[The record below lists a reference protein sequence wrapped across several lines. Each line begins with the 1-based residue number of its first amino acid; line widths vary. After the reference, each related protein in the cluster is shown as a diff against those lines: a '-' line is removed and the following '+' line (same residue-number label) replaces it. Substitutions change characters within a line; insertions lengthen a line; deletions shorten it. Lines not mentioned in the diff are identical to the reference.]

1 MATGMETAGSCIL
14 RTGKLTA
21 SSSGSFQGDGG
32 AATACLLAQEVS
44 LRSTARS
51 PVLPRGKAGGRRP
64 CENRFESSI
73 RSNGNYHRGLFYTS
87 AIVSSLE
94 VP

>member
-1 MATGMETAGSCIL
+1 MTIGMETAGSCIL

-32 AATACLLAQEVS
+32 AAIACLLAQEVS

-64 CENRFESSI
+64 CENQFEPSVM
-73 RSNGNYHRGLFYTS
+73 GVYHRGLFYTS
-87 AIVSSLE
+87 SIVSSLE
-94 VP
+94 AP